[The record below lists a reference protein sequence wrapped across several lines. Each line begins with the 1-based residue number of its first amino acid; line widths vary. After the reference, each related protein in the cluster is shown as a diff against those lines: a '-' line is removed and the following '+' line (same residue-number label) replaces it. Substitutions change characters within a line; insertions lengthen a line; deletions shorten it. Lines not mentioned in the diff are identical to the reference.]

1 MEVRSDGVKMIV
13 SETKCAEMN
22 ALIVKSIKSQ
32 RNITPDDANN
42 LQVSSDFNCPISFR
56 NSTIIYVLTLYS
68 IYDNTITLIKPK
80 F

>member
-13 SETKCAEMN
+13 SVTKCAEMN

-68 IYDNTITLIKPK
+68 IYDNITLIKPK